1 MAQRSDAFR
10 SGRFYLPTEELAYT
24 SSRIGNITPA
34 FNNTYDV
41 SINFN
46 KAQGGLKS
54 FIDGHGFYDQNDAG
68 SQLALFCSEAVL
80 PGSDMQ
86 VAQVDGL
93 RQGISTKYATF
104 RRFPDIIL
112 TYYLQ
117 TDYYTNDVFNAW
129 MEYMSPSSNRENLS
143 HRRMKYPETYK
154 CDMEITAF
162 SKAIK
167 DNFSKLNQ
175 TSRFNNVLPSSITYK
190 LRNVFPSSIIAAPL
204 AYGRAELIK
213 TSITFKYDEYF
224 IDRTSRVGGTF
235 AESVVSDRIVPRID
249 IAQPKVTVDAPP
261 PVEGGYTISKKNLK
275 TTGQLVRADNA
286 QYGDTFPENSF

>member
-1 MAQRSDAFR
+1 MAQRSAALR

-24 SSRIGNITPA
+24 SGKIGNITPA

-93 RQGISTKYATF
+93 RQGISQKFATY

-129 MEYMSPSSNRENLS
+129 MEYMSPSSSRENLS
-143 HRRMKYPETYK
+143 FRRMKYPETYK

-167 DNFSKLNQ
+167 GRFSKLNQ
-175 TSRFNNVLPSSITYK
+175 TSRFNNQLPSSITYK

-235 AESVVSDRIVPRID
+235 AESRPFDRIVGNSPEEAAA
-249 IAQPKVTVDAPP
+249 IAEDTGRSLEFGETIASGGFRETVI
-261 PVEGGYTISKKNLK
+261 E
-275 TTGQLVRADNA
+275 
-286 QYGDTFPENSF
+286 